1 MRPTAGF
8 SLVAACFL
16 LLNHARAIV
25 ITGISAGVNN
35 ITGERPFRRDI
46 NELYQSGPAWDLFI
60 LSLYA
65 FQQMNQDDPLS
76 YYQVSGKAWP
86 CSLEKIGN

>member
-1 MRPTAGF
+1 MRSTTSF
-8 SLVAACFL
+8 SVVAACTL
-16 LLNHARAIV
+16 LLHHARAIV

-46 NELYQSGPAWDLFI
+46 NELYMSGPAWDLFI
-60 LSLYA
+60 LSLSA

-76 YYQVSGKAWP
+76 YYQISGKARD
-86 CSLEKIGN
+86 CSLEKTGS

>member
-1 MRPTAGF
+1 MRPITGF
-8 SLVAACFL
+8 SLVAACTL
-16 LLNHARAIV
+16 LLQHASAIV

-46 NELYQSGPAWDLFI
+46 NELYMSGPAWDLFV
-60 LSLYA
+60 LSFSA

-76 YYQVSGKAWP
+76 YYQISGMIRDHSP
-86 CSLEKIGN
+86 EKTES

>member
-1 MRPTAGF
+1 MRPRTGF
-8 SLVAACFL
+8 SLVASFTL
-16 LLNHARAIV
+16 LLHHARAIV

-46 NELYQSGPAWDLFI
+46 NELYMSGPAWDLFA
-60 LSLYA
+60 LSLSA

-76 YYQVSGKAWP
+76 YYQISGETRY
-86 CSLEKIGN
+86 CSPEKVES